1 VTRNCNNHSADSL
14 VDTVEPSPWVMRFAS
29 LIPQSGE
36 ILDLACG
43 SGRHSRLALGLG
55 YRVVAADC
63 SILGLEDL
71 RKQKSLEIVEIDL
84 ETANPF
90 VPGGILH
97 GRIFT
102 GIIVTNYL
110 HRLILSSL
118 IGALADDG
126 VLIYETFSVGNERYG
141 HPRNPDYLLR
151 PGELLE
157 TARKRLQV
165 IAYEN
170 GLIQEPRM
178 AVVQRLC
185 AVNSSPDSL
194 ATNPPSIAP
203 L

>member
-1 VTRNCNNHSADSL
+1 MV
-14 VDTVEPSPWVMRFAS
+14 P
-29 LIPQSGE
+29 I
-36 ILDLACG
+36 
-43 SGRHSRLALGLG
+43 
-55 YRVVAADC
+55 
-63 SILGLEDL
+63 
-71 RKQKSLEIVEIDL
+71 K
-84 ETANPF
+84 ET
-90 VPGGILH
+90 
-97 GRIFT
+97 
-102 GIIVTNYL
+102 
-110 HRLILSSL
+110 
-118 IGALADDG
+118 ADDG